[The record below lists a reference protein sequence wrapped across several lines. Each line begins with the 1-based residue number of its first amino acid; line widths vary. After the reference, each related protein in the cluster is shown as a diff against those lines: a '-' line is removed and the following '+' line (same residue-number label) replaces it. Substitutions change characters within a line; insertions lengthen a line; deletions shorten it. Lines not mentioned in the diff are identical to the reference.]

1 MGHMYVGK
9 VISAL
14 TGLAELHNLITVA
27 GENREKGRGQE
38 ARDGRHEDEWEV
50 FFKCQSVC
58 VCVCVCVCVV
68 QRHCKGSVYPIHIE
82 P

>member
-1 MGHMYVGK
+1 MGK

-58 VCVCVCVCVV
+58 VCVCVWSNS
-68 QRHCKGSVYPIHIE
+68 QRLTSVPFQGAC
-82 P
+82 